1 MTCWLGDYLFLIYVF
16 FLLHAHAFRQN
27 YVFLQVGFQHLAYEK
42 REDVPSYGL
51 ERLFGKW
58 NTDIYTKS
66 RPVHTNA
73 FSDHHRI
80 IDDKR

>member
-1 MTCWLGDYLFLIYVF
+1 MTCWLSDCLFLIYVF
-16 FLLHAHAFRQN
+16 LLHPFRQN
-27 YVFLQVGFQHLAYEK
+27 YAFLQVGFQHLAYEK

-51 ERLFGKW
+51 ERLFGKS
-58 NTDIYTKS
+58 NTDIYTRS

-80 IDDKR
+80 IDDSR